1 MDNIANNSSGS
12 QRDGDTSPQMGKEGL
27 ADIAEQVLS
36 RVAGSSVLAVGDLML
51 DRFVSGRVERISP
64 EAPIPVLAVER
75 ETVMP
80 GGVGNVVANIRA
92 LGGEAHLVAVVG
104 EDREAEHLAE
114 LLAPDNAVGF
124 VRDAGRPTAVKS
136 RFVAGGQQLLR
147 ADYELNRPI
156 SPKIEERILDENEK
170 RLHGAGVLVLS
181 DYGKGVL
188 TDHVL
193 RHAIA
198 AAKSQGIPV
207 IVDPK
212 GVDYSRYRGASVVTP
227 NLNELEMAAG
237 FLGHGDAKL
246 EEAARSVLAKS
257 GIQAM
262 VATRG
267 AEGLSVIRMDTEPV
281 HVRAQAREVFDVSGA
296 GDTVVATL
304 ALALAA
310 GADLPAAAA
319 LANLAASIVVGKVG
333 TASATGE
340 ELRTAADVI
349 GRVGGKLK
357 SGLALT
363 DQVERWRRRQLTV
376 GFTNGCFDL
385 LHPGHLSLIRQ
396 ARAACDRLVVGL
408 NSDASVRRLKG
419 PTRPVSNEAS
429 RAEVLSAIA
438 DIDAVAI
445 FDEDTPMRLIEAIK
459 PDVLVKGADYTI
471 EQIVGAEF
479 VQSYGGQVLRAQLE
493 PGHSTTAVIA
503 KMNAGR

>member
-1 MDNIANNSSGS
+1 MNRG
-12 QRDGDTSPQMGKEGL
+12 
-27 ADIAEQVLS
+27 ADLNLNLGEIAERMLD
-36 RVAGSSVLAVGDLML
+36 RAAGSIVLAIGDLML

-75 ETVMP
+75 ETVMA

-92 LGGEAHLVAVVG
+92 LGGEAHLIAVVG
-104 EDREAEHLAE
+104 DDAEADYLAN
-114 LLAPDNAVGF
+114 LLLPDKDAGF
-124 VRDAGRPTAVKS
+124 VRDPGRPTAVKT
-136 RFVAGGQQLLR
+136 RFIAGGQQLLR
-147 ADYELNRPI
+147 ADYELSRPI
-156 SPKIEERILDENEK
+156 SPKIEDRILDEIEK
-170 RLHGAGVLVLS
+170 KLHGAGVLVLS

-188 TDHVL
+188 TDHVI

-198 AAKSQGIPV
+198 SARSLGIPV
-207 IVDPK
+207 VVDPK
-212 GVDYSRYRGASVVTP
+212 GADYSRYRGASVVTP
-227 NLNELEMAAG
+227 NLKELEEAAG

-246 EEAARSVLAKS
+246 EEAARGVLAKS
-257 GIQAM
+257 GVTAM

-267 AEGLSVIRMDTEPV
+267 GEGLSVVRMDAAAV
-281 HVRAQAREVFDVSGA
+281 HIRAQAREVFDVSGA

-304 ALALAA
+304 ALALAS
-310 GADLPAAAA
+310 GADLPAAAV

-333 TASATGE
+333 TASVTAD
-340 ELRTAADVI
+340 ELRGAADEA

-363 DQVERWRRRQLTV
+363 DQVERWRRRHLTV

-419 PTRPVSNEAS
+419 PTRPVSSESA
-429 RAEVLSAIA
+429 RAEVLSAMA

-445 FDEDTPMRLIEAIK
+445 FDEDTPIGLIEAIR
-459 PDVLVKGADYTI
+459 PDVLVKGADYALD
-471 EQIVGAEF
+471 QIVGADF

-503 KMNAGR
+503 KMTAG

>member
-1 MDNIANNSSGS
+1 MNQSLG
-12 QRDGDTSPQMGKEGL
+12 E
-27 ADIAEQVLS
+27 IAEYVLS
-36 RVAGSSVLAVGDLML
+36 RAAGASVLAVGDLML
-51 DRFVSGRVERISP
+51 DRFVSGKVERISP

-104 EDREAEHLAE
+104 DDREAETLAG
-114 LLAPDNAVGF
+114 LLAPDRDAGF
-124 VRDAGRPTAVKS
+124 VRDPSRPTAVKT

-147 ADYELNRPI
+147 ADYELSRPI
-156 SPKIEERILDENEK
+156 AHGVEDRILDEIEK
-170 RLHGAGVLVLS
+170 RLHGAGALVLS

-188 TDHVL
+188 TDHIL
-193 RHAIA
+193 RHAISS
-198 AAKSQGIPV
+198 AKSLGVPV

-212 GVDYSRYRGASVVTP
+212 GADYGRYRGASVVTP
-227 NLNELEMAAG
+227 NLNELTLAAG
-237 FLGHGDAKL
+237 FLGHGDSKV

-257 GIQAM
+257 GIVSM

-267 AEGLSVIRMDTEPV
+267 AEGLSVVRMDADAV
-281 HVRAQAREVFDVSGA
+281 HIRAQAREVFDVSGA

-304 ALALAA
+304 ALALAT

-319 LANLAASIVVGKVG
+319 LANLAASVVVGKVG
-333 TASATGE
+333 TASVTGD
-340 ELRTAADVI
+340 ELRTAADVVQR
-349 GRVGGKLK
+349 GGGKVK
-357 SGLALT
+357 SVAALV
-363 DQVERWRRRQLTV
+363 DQVERWRRRHLTV

-408 NSDASVRRLKG
+408 NSDASVSRLKG
-419 PTRPVSNEAS
+419 PTRPVSNQAA

-438 DIDAVAI
+438 DVDAVAV
-445 FDEDTPMRLIEAIK
+445 FDQDTPIDLIEAIR
-459 PDVLVKGADYTI
+459 PDVLIKGADYTI
-471 EQIVGAEF
+471 DKIVGADF

-493 PGHSTTAVIA
+493 PGHSTTATIA
-503 KMNAGR
+503 KLNAGA